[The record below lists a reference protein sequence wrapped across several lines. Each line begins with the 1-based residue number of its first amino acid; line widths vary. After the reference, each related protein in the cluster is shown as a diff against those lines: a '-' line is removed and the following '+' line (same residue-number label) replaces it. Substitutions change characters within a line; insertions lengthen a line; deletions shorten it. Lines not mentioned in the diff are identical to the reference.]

1 MYCIVAGEGM
11 VCLAFAKPRRGED
24 SRCTHPARFGP
35 KKACKWAGANDAI
48 SAAVVIIP
56 GPSSLT
62 SIFALQGRRVALR
75 GVVPAGA
82 AHPLRRLRPPHRREG
97 GRSNQVRK
105 NSNLASVPPNISL
118 VFS

>member
-1 MYCIVAGEGM
+1 M
-11 VCLAFAKPRRGED
+11 
-24 SRCTHPARFGP
+24 HPARFGP

-105 NSNLASVPPNISL
+105 DSNLASVPPNISL